1 MGFYDTSAHREWEG
15 RKKLSLFADDIIVY
29 VENLKESI
37 EKLLK
42 LVSHYSKLQDAGLI
56 DRKPVTLLYNSN

>member
-1 MGFYDTSAHREWEG
+1 M
-15 RKKLSLFADDIIVY
+15 SLFADDIIVY

-56 DRKPVTLLYNSN
+56 DRKPVTLLYNSNEQVGFEMKNTPLFTL

>member
-1 MGFYDTSAHREWEG
+1 M
-15 RKKLSLFADDIIVY
+15 SLFADDIIVY

-42 LVSHYSKLQDAGLI
+42 LVSHYSKLQEAGLI
-56 DRKPVTLLYNSN
+56 DRKPVTLLYNSNEQVGFEMKNTPLFTL